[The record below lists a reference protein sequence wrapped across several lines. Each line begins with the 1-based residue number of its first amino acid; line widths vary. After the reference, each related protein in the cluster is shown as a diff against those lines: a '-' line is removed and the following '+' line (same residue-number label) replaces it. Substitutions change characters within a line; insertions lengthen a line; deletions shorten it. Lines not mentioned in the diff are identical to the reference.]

1 MSGYV
6 NGTTEYLDHEP
17 VNFNDATSVDR
28 ATVTMIVTSA
38 DYRTMT
44 STTYNYEMALARIAG
59 AERYRNAAWL
69 VKTRGRS
76 GTLFVSVDCESEY
89 KLSDG
94 SIAIVQFK
102 KAKRKKR

>member
-6 NGTTEYLDHEP
+6 NGTTEFLYHEP
-17 VNFNDATSVDR
+17 VNFNEATSVDR
-28 ATVTMIVTSA
+28 ATVTMVVTSA

-44 STTYNYEMALARIAG
+44 STTYNYEMALARISG
-59 AERYRNAAWL
+59 AELYHNAAWL

-76 GTLFVSVDCESEY
+76 GTLFASVECESEY
-89 KLSDG
+89 RLPDG